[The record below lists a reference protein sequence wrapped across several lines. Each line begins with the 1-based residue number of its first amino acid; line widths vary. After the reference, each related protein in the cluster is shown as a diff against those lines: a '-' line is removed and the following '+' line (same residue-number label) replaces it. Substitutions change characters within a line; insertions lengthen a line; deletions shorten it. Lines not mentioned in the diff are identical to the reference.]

1 MDLKILKIID
11 DVLNVFELYLWNV
24 KQVEKSD
31 GIELT
36 IYVDKKDG
44 EMDSDLCYKAH
55 KEINFQLQ
63 SSEELKKYW
72 VMELC
77 SAGSRREV
85 ENDLHLEKSLNK
97 KVEVRVRDAYEGK
110 YSFSGKLVDFGNNII
125 TLETLDKVIKLARGN
140 VKKINWIIN

>member
-1 MDLKILKIID
+1 MDLKIFNVIE
-11 DVLNVFELYLWNV
+11 DVLSSFELYLWNI
-24 KQVEKSD
+24 KQVEKTD
-31 GIELT
+31 GFELT
-36 IYVDKKDG
+36 IFVDKKDG

-55 KEINFQLQ
+55 KEINYQLQ
-63 SSEELKKYW
+63 SSDELKKYW

-85 ENDLHLEKSLNK
+85 ENDLHLQKSINK
-97 KVEVRVRDAYEGK
+97 KIEIRLRDAYEGK
-110 YSFSGKLVDFGNNII
+110 YSFSGKLLDFSNNVI

>member
-1 MDLKILKIID
+1 MELQIFKVIEE
-11 DVLNVFELYLWNV
+11 VLSSFELYLWNI

-36 IYVDKKDG
+36 IFVDKKDG

-55 KEINFQLQ
+55 KEINYQLQ
-63 SSEELKKYW
+63 SSDELKKYW

-85 ENDLHLEKSLNK
+85 ENDLHLQKSINK
-97 KVEVRVRDAYEGK
+97 KIEIRLRDAYEGK
-110 YSFSGKLVDFGNNII
+110 YSFSGKLLDFSNNVI